1 MHAAYGL
8 MTDNIYTFWNILWH
22 NYHEVMIRTYCVGL
36 WLADWN
42 TFQQFHRL
50 AQSSI
55 FSNAQFYTWYT
66 ISEIGLKYKQL
77 VEFEASA

>member
-1 MHAAYGL
+1 
-8 MTDNIYTFWNILWH
+8 
-22 NYHEVMIRTYCVGL
+22 MIRTYCVGL

-42 TFQQFHRL
+42 IFQQFHHL

-55 FSNAQFYTWYT
+55 FYNAQFYTWYT